1 MPVCDSAA
9 KYSAFV
15 AYILKTDKKEE
26 VIITTDIDIHAY
38 YRAFREIIKLVH
50 ASTRVDEILEL
61 VVWKATELLDA
72 KGAIF
77 RLLNLQTEQ
86 LELYA
91 AHGLGKKY
99 LEKGPVSSYRI
110 ITELCSQ
117 NEIIIIEDIL
127 GDSRVQYP
135 KEAWKEGIRMI
146 LDIPLSLRNH
156 VVGILRIYFSEHHE
170 ISKEKK
176 NFMIAVAQQ
185 CSCAIDK
192 TRLIEEQQSRY
203 DKLTIQTE
211 KLSSLGR
218 MAAGIAHEINNPLAG
233 ILLYSSNM
241 IKKVPQEGPLKE
253 GLDIIVHETI
263 RCRGI
268 IQELL
273 DFSREKEPKKT
284 LVNINDVIAKALNI
298 LQNEFRLD
306 HITVETDLSEDMVSS
321 FLDENQ
327 MEQVFVN
334 LLINS
339 VEAMNK
345 GGHIRIK
352 TLLGSEKK
360 CMKIEF
366 EDTGCGFPKEALN
379 RIFEPFFSTKAKGTG
394 LGLAVSYGIV
404 ENHMGDIRA
413 YSEPGKGAS
422 FIIEIPLIQQPP
434 SEKTDG
440 FKNEAH

>member
-1 MPVCDSAA
+1 LP
-9 KYSAFV
+9 AFI
-15 AYILKTDKKEE
+15 ARISETDKKGG
-26 VIITTDIDIHAY
+26 VIITTDINIQAY
-38 YRAFREIIKLVH
+38 YRAFREIIRLVH
-50 ASTRVDEILEL
+50 ASTRVDEILEV
-61 VVWKATELLDA
+61 VVWKTTELLDA

-77 RLLNLQTEQ
+77 RILNLQTEQ

-110 ITELCSQ
+110 ITELCRQ
-117 NEIIIIEDIL
+117 NEVITIDDIL
-127 GDSRVQYP
+127 GDPRVQYAQ
-135 KEAWKEGIRMI
+135 EAWEEGIRMI
-146 LDIPLSLRNH
+146 LDIPLSLGNH
-156 VVGILRIYFSEHHE
+156 VVGILRIYFPEHRE
-170 ISKEKK
+170 ISKDEKD
-176 NFMIAVAQQ
+176 FMVSVAQQ

-192 TRLIEEQQSRY
+192 ARLIEAQQTRY
-203 DKLTIQTE
+203 DKLVLQTE
-211 KLSSLGR
+211 KMSSLGR

-241 IKKVPQEGPLKE
+241 IKKVPEEGPLKE

-273 DFSREKEPKKT
+273 NFSREREPKKT
-284 LVNINDVIAKALNI
+284 LVNINDVIGKALNI
-298 LQNEFRLD
+298 MENEFRID
-306 HITVETDLSEDMVSS
+306 HITVETDLSEEMVGG

-334 LLINS
+334 LLINA
-339 VEAMNK
+339 VEAMDD
-345 GGHIRIK
+345 GGRIRIK
-352 TLLGSEKK
+352 TRLGPEKK

-366 EDTGCGFPKEALN
+366 QDTGCGFPKEALN

-413 YSEPGKGAS
+413 YSEPGKGTS
-422 FIIEIPLIQQPP
+422 FIIEIPLIQQLP
-434 SEKTDG
+434 SEETEE
-440 FKNEAH
+440 FENEAP

>member
-1 MPVCDSAA
+1 
-9 KYSAFV
+9 
-15 AYILKTDKKEE
+15 
-26 VIITTDIDIHAY
+26 
-38 YRAFREIIKLVH
+38 
-50 ASTRVDEILEL
+50 VDEILE
-61 VVWKATELLDA
+61 VVVSKTTELLDA

-77 RLLNLQTEQ
+77 RILNLQTEQ

-91 AHGLGKKY
+91 AYGLGKKY

-110 ITELCSQ
+110 ITELCRQ
-117 NEIIIIEDIL
+117 NEVITIDDIM
-127 GDSRVQYP
+127 GDPRVLYP
-135 KEAWKEGIRMI
+135 QEAWDEGIRMI

-156 VVGILRIYFSEHHE
+156 VVGILRIYFSEHRE
-170 ISKEKK
+170 ISKDKK
-176 NFMIAVAQQ
+176 NFMITVAQQ

-192 TRLIEEQQSRY
+192 ARLIEEQQSRY
-203 DKLTIQTE
+203 DKLILQTE
-211 KLSSLGR
+211 KMSFLGR

-241 IKKVPQEGPLKE
+241 IKKVPEEGPLKE
-253 GLDIIVHETI
+253 GLDVIVHETI

-273 DFSREKEPKKT
+273 DFSKEREPKKT
-284 LVNINDVIAKALNI
+284 LTNINDVIGKALNI
-298 LQNEFRLD
+298 LENEFRLD
-306 HITVETDLSEDMVSS
+306 HISVETDLSEEMVSS

-334 LLINS
+334 LLINA
-339 VEAMNK
+339 VEAMDD
-345 GGHIRIK
+345 GGRIRIK
-352 TLLGSEKK
+352 TRLGPEGK

-422 FIIEIPLIQQPP
+422 FIIEIPLIKQLS
-434 SEKTDG
+434 SEETEG
-440 FKNEAH
+440 FKNEAP

>member
-1 MPVCDSAA
+1 M
-9 KYSAFV
+9 
-15 AYILKTDKKEE
+15 
-26 VIITTDIDIHAY
+26 
-38 YRAFREIIKLVH
+38 H
-50 ASTRVDEILEL
+50 ASTHVDEILEV

-77 RLLNLQTEQ
+77 RILNLKTEQ

-110 ITELCSQ
+110 ITELCRQ
-117 NEIIIIEDIL
+117 NEVITIDNIL
-127 GDSRVQYP
+127 KDPRVQYP
-135 KEAWKEGIRMI
+135 QEAWEEGVRMI
-146 LDIPLSLRNH
+146 LDIPLSLGNH
-156 VVGILRIYFSEHHE
+156 VVGILRIYFSEHRE
-170 ISKEKK
+170 ISKDKK
-176 NFMIAVAQQ
+176 DFMVAVAQQ

-192 TRLIEEQQSRY
+192 ARLIEEQRSLY
-203 DKLTIQTE
+203 DKLVLHTAKMSAI
-211 KLSSLGR
+211 GR

-241 IKKVPQEGPLKE
+241 IKKVPEEGPLKE

-273 DFSREKEPKKT
+273 DFSREREPKKT
-284 LVNINDVIAKALNI
+284 LANINDIIGKALNI
-298 LQNEFRLD
+298 LENEFRID
-306 HITVETDLSEDMVSS
+306 HITVETDLSEEMVSS

-334 LLINS
+334 LLINA
-339 VEAMNK
+339 VEAMDE
-345 GGHIRIK
+345 GGRIRIK
-352 TLLGSEKK
+352 TRLGSEGK

-366 EDTGCGFPKEALN
+366 EDTGCGLPKEALD

-404 ENHMGDIRA
+404 QNHMGDIRA

-422 FIIEIPLIQQPP
+422 FIVEIPLIQQPS
-434 SEKTDG
+434 SEETKG
-440 FKNEAH
+440 FENGAP

>member
-1 MPVCDSAA
+1 M
-9 KYSAFV
+9 
-15 AYILKTDKKEE
+15 
-26 VIITTDIDIHAY
+26 
-38 YRAFREIIKLVH
+38 H
-50 ASTRVDEILEL
+50 ASTRVDEILEV

-77 RLLNLQTEQ
+77 RILNLTTEQ

-110 ITELCSQ
+110 ITELCRQ
-117 NEIIIIEDIL
+117 NEVITIDDIM
-127 GDSRVQYP
+127 GDPRVQYP
-135 KEAWKEGIRMI
+135 QEAWEEGVRMI
-146 LDIPLSLRNH
+146 LDIPLSLGNH
-156 VVGILRIYFSEHHE
+156 VVGILRIYFSEHRE
-170 ISKEKK
+170 ISKDKK
-176 NFMIAVAQQ
+176 DFMVAVAQQ

-192 TRLIEEQQSRY
+192 ARLIEEQQSLY
-203 DKLTIQTE
+203 DKLVLHTAKMSAI
-211 KLSSLGR
+211 GR

-241 IKKVPQEGPLKE
+241 IKKVPEEGPLKD

-273 DFSREKEPKKT
+273 DFSREREPKKT
-284 LVNINDVIAKALNI
+284 LANINDVIGKALNI
-298 LQNEFRLD
+298 LENEFRID
-306 HITVETDLSEDMVSS
+306 HITVETDLSEEMVSS

-334 LLINS
+334 LLINA
-339 VEAMNK
+339 VEAMDE
-345 GGHIRIK
+345 GGRIRIK
-352 TLLGSEKK
+352 TRLGPERK
-360 CMKIEF
+360 CIKIEC
-366 EDTGCGFPKEALN
+366 EDTGCGLPKEALD

-404 ENHMGDIRA
+404 QNHMGDIRA
-413 YSEPGKGAS
+413 YSKPGKGAS
-422 FIIEIPLIQQPP
+422 FIVEIPLIQQPP
-434 SEKTDG
+434 SEETKG
-440 FKNEAH
+440 FENGAP

>member
-1 MPVCDSAA
+1 MLISTEAN
-9 KYSAFV
+9 
-15 AYILKTDKKEE
+15 IQ
-26 VIITTDIDIHAY
+26 AY
-38 YRAFREIIKLVH
+38 YRAFREIIRLVH
-50 ASTRVDEILEL
+50 ASTRVDEILE
-61 VVWKATELLDA
+61 VVVSKTTELLHA
-72 KGAIF
+72 KGSIF
-77 RLLNLQTEQ
+77 RILNLQTEQ

-91 AHGLGKKY
+91 AYGLGMKY

-110 ITELCSQ
+110 ITELCRR
-117 NEIIIIEDIL
+117 NEIITIDDIL
-127 GDSRVQYP
+127 GDPRVQYP
-135 KEAWKEGIRMI
+135 KEAWEEGVRMI
-146 LDIPLSLRNH
+146 LDIPLSLGNH
-156 VVGILRIYFSEHHE
+156 VVGIHRIYFPEKRE
-170 ISKEKK
+170 ITKDEKD
-176 NFMIAVAQQ
+176 FMVAVAQQ
-185 CSCAIDK
+185 CSGAIDK
-192 TRLIEEQQSRY
+192 ARLIEAQQSRY
-203 DKLTIQTE
+203 DKLILQTE
-211 KLSSLGR
+211 KMSSLGR

-241 IKKVPQEGPLKE
+241 IKKVPKEGSLKE

-273 DFSREKEPKKT
+273 NFSREREPKKT
-284 LVNINDVIAKALNI
+284 LVNINDVIGKALNI
-298 LQNEFRLD
+298 MENEFRID
-306 HITVETDLSEDMVSS
+306 HITVETDLSEEMMSG

-334 LLINS
+334 LLINA
-339 VEAMNK
+339 VEAMDD
-345 GGHIRIK
+345 GGRIRIK
-352 TLLGSEKK
+352 TRLGPEKK

-366 EDTGCGFPKEALN
+366 EDTGCGFPQKALN

-434 SEKTDG
+434 SEETEG
-440 FKNEAH
+440 FENEAP